1 MYESPIK
8 LLQQQ
13 MQTQI
18 VKQLEGEALKTIVSY
33 GIDVDKEE
41 LLKALK
47 YDRDQ
52 YDKGYDEGY
61 RKGVEDFMDRIR
73 GPIFV
78 LENGDICPN
87 DRVCPELV
95 GCVDCKIHRA
105 RIIIAAA
112 REELIGGEDD

>member
-18 VKQLEGEALKTIVSY
+18 VTHMEGEVLKTVLSY

-52 YDKGYDEGY
+52 YDKGYEEGY
-61 RKGVEDFMDRIR
+61 RKAVEDFMDRIR
-73 GPIFV
+73 EPIFA
-78 LENGDICPN
+78 LDNGDACPN

-95 GCVDCKIHRA
+95 ECVDCKINRVK
-105 RIIIAAA
+105 RIILEA
-112 REELIGGEDD
+112 REEMIGGEDD